1 MFEKTKNK
9 QKRGRVGPFKNT
21 FLNAKMEVGKY
32 FTHNKYGKMRDG
44 KFCQFFIRRL
54 LLKGKKKKKKTES
67 GFFKM
72 KAVTKFIEPSQK
84 INVANKFCCS
94 MVRKQCCQ
102 KI

>member
-1 MFEKTKNK
+1 
-9 QKRGRVGPFKNT
+9 
-21 FLNAKMEVGKY
+21 MEVGKY

-54 LLKGKKKKKKTES
+54 LLKGKKKKKKKTES